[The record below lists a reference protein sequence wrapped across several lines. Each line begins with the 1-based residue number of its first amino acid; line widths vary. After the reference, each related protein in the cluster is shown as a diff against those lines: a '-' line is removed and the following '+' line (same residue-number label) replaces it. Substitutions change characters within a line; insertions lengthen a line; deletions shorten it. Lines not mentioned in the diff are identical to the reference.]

1 MDLGQF
7 TSDISSGALL
17 ATAAGLYTLSVT
29 AFLILE
35 SRKPQST
42 FARLFVLCLF
52 PAGGLSFAAVA
63 TAALVHGDRPA
74 SLLPA
79 VQSALPEPLERY
91 LAAVVWPSQSERAQL
106 MAGAPITK
114 LLESDPS
121 REVAV
126 FGAVWIKASPAR
138 YVKAVKDIEKF
149 ERGRAFLVTKRISS
163 PPTLEDFA
171 QLTLPD
177 DDVIDLKSCRVGDC
191 KIKLS
196 EQALQ
201 KLRAQVDWKSPTA
214 KADVQTAFRRLALE
228 YVNGYRE
235 GGNARLAVYRDDARP
250 TFVADE
256 FRFLIERMPALATG
270 LPDFR
275 RYLLEYPAASLP
287 GSTEFL
293 YWQET
298 KFGLKPTIRINHVV
312 IQERLELTVV
322 ASKML
327 YASHYFWTA
336 LEMRVLV
343 PDPTRGPGF
352 WFVTVN
358 RSRSDGLSGFVGRIV
373 RNRVRSEVQKG
384 MSAALTATKANLETE
399 AR

>member
-91 LAAVVWPSQSERAQL
+91 LAALVRPSQSERAQL
-106 MAGAPITK
+106 MAGDPITK

-149 ERGRAFLVTKRISS
+149 ERGSAMES
-163 PPTLEDFA
+163 PWGTWIYRTL
-171 QLTLPD
+171 T
-177 DDVIDLKSCRVGDC
+177 IGRTSR
-191 KIKLS
+191 
-196 EQALQ
+196 
-201 KLRAQVDWKSPTA
+201 
-214 KADVQTAFRRLALE
+214 
-228 YVNGYRE
+228 
-235 GGNARLAVYRDDARP
+235 
-250 TFVADE
+250 VAD
-256 FRFLIERMPALATG
+256 RCRRTG
-270 LPDFR
+270 
-275 RYLLEYPAASLP
+275 
-287 GSTEFL
+287 
-293 YWQET
+293 
-298 KFGLKPTIRINHVV
+298 
-312 IQERLELTVV
+312 
-322 ASKML
+322 
-327 YASHYFWTA
+327 
-336 LEMRVLV
+336 
-343 PDPTRGPGF
+343 
-352 WFVTVN
+352 
-358 RSRSDGLSGFVGRIV
+358 
-373 RNRVRSEVQKG
+373 VRSSGHLPVPQ
-384 MSAALTATKANLETE
+384 LHT
-399 AR
+399 

>member
-1 MDLGQF
+1 MDLGLF
-7 TSDISSGALL
+7 TAGISSGALL
-17 ATAAGLYTLSVT
+17 ATAAGLYILSVT

-35 SRKPQST
+35 SRNPQST
-42 FARLFVLCLF
+42 IARLFVLWLF
-52 PAGGLSFAAVA
+52 AAGGLSFAAVA
-63 TAALVHGDRPA
+63 TAALVRGDRPA
-74 SLLPA
+74 SFLPA

-91 LAAVVWPSQSERAQL
+91 LAAVVRPSRSERTQL

-114 LLESDPS
+114 FLESDPS

-138 YVKAVKDIEKF
+138 YVEAIKNIENF
-149 ERGRAFLVTKRISS
+149 ERGRAFRVTKRISS
-163 PPTLEDFA
+163 PPRLEDFA

-177 DDVIDLKSCRVGDC
+177 DDVSDLQNCRVGDC

-196 EQALQ
+196 EQALR

-214 KADVQTAFRRLALE
+214 RADAQTALRRLALE

-256 FRFLIERMPALATG
+256 FRSLIERMPALATG
-270 LPDFR
+270 LPDMR

-298 KFGLKPTIRINHVV
+298 EFGLKPTIRISHVV
-312 IQERLELTVV
+312 IQERPELTVV

-343 PDPTRGPGF
+343 PDPARGPGF
-352 WFVTVN
+352 WFVMVN
-358 RSRSDGLSGFVGRIV
+358 RSRSDGLSGFLGRIV

-384 MSAALTATKANLETE
+384 TSAALAATKAALETV